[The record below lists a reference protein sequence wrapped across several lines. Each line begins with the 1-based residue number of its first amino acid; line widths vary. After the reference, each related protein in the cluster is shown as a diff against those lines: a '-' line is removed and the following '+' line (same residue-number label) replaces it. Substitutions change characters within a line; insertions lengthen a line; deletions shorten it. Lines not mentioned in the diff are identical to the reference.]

1 MKALVTGGAGFIG
14 SHLVD
19 ELVRKKYQV
28 IVLDNLSTGSLK
40 NLRLVK
46 NKIKFIKCDLSK
58 KKNLAIL
65 LREIDYVFHLA
76 GLSEVNTSI
85 KNPVKYYKAN
95 VIGTLNVLNSVR
107 HIKLKKFIYSASA
120 SCYGNPKEIP
130 TSEKAKI
137 QTLSPYASTK
147 RISEKIILQ
156 HAKTQG
162 FPAISLRFF
171 NVYGPRSRASGP
183 YSAVISIFAK
193 QKLANKPLTVVGN
206 GLQSRSFIYVS
217 DVVEAM
223 IKAAKSKIFNEIF
236 NVGSQKSLKIEEI
249 AKMFKGKKIYIPKR
263 TGDPKHSSANINKIA
278 KLLNWKPKISI
289 KEGINIL
296 LKTANKQ

>member
-76 GLSEVNTSI
+76 GLSEVNASI

-171 NVYGPRSRASGP
+171 NVYGPRSKASGP

-217 DVVEAM
+217 DVVEVM